1 MDERTLITYP
11 TWERYTVLSHSI
23 AQLSIRQRR
32 HIFQLALQPDRPD
45 GPLLSPLR
53 LHFAEF
59 AVWYT
64 LADTRRK
71 SKRGRVGADP
81 P

>member
-32 HIFQLALQPDRPD
+32 HIFQLARNSTALTDLFFPHY
-45 GPLLSPLR
+45 GFT
-53 LHFAEF
+53 FAEF